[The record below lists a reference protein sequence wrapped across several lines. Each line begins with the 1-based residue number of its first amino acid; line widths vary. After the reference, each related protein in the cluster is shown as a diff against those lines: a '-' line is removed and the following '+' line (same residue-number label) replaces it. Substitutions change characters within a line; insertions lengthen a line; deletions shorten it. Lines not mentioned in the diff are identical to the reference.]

1 MSGES
6 AVSRMTVVD
15 MPWLQ
20 PAEVCCLHAGFC
32 IASPGNILQETLN
45 KSSPRHRPGYGLRRY
60 DVSGLVQRY
69 LYISLSLIRPSTRGR
84 EARSFTK
91 EMC

>member
-20 PAEVCCLHAGFC
+20 AAEVRCLHAGYCF
-32 IASPGNILQETLN
+32 ASPGNIL
-45 KSSPRHRPGYGLRRY
+45 HR
-60 DVSGLVQRY
+60 
-69 LYISLSLIRPSTRGR
+69 SLSLIRPSTRGR